1 MTIKTHHISVARAG
15 AALPGVVT
23 PWASLSGTGVHS
35 ALPQPFSPVV
45 ANWRA
50 GFVAPFGTPATMM
63 PLAVESAGLPIVD
76 IRKQYVHKTRV
87 NVARL
92 NVGGG
97 GAPGP
102 HRERE
107 PA

>member
-1 MTIKTHHISVARAG
+1 MTINTHRVSVARTG
-15 AALPGVVT
+15 AALPGVVM
-23 PWASLSGTGVHS
+23 PWASLSGTGVCS
-35 ALPQPFSPVV
+35 APPQHFSPV

-50 GFVAPFGTPATMM
+50 GFATRRGAASMTM
-63 PLAVESAGLPIVD
+63 PLAVENAGLPIVD

-87 NVARL
+87 NV
-92 NVGGG
+92 GGG